1 MQTFGI
7 FTKNIG
13 HDYLTKQYIY
23 IQENDE
29 TITSSD
35 LEIKLKKK
43 SKNVLGTI
51 FLFNPSITPIGFNM
65 DSSLEEQGYESYD
78 KFAELEFD
86 RNCILFASAIKDG
99 YRGKLLEIRYLY
111 NYNYENIEPT
121 PIMEEFDADLDRFT
135 SGQLTRYDKFLN
147 YQDYTN
153 LSLNGKFV
161 FFASGNKY
169 DRHHK
174 AIIDY
179 ARSLSSAVQK
189 LGKELIFMYDKNYN
203 EQESKEVAYFLP
215 ILAHGKLRDIRAN
228 AFKKSFSTNPPTI
241 QRLG

>member
-78 KFAELEFD
+78 KFAELEF
-86 RNCILFASAIKDG
+86 G
-99 YRGKLLEIRYLY
+99 
-111 NYNYENIEPT
+111 
-121 PIMEEFDADLDRFT
+121 
-135 SGQLTRYDKFLN
+135 
-147 YQDYTN
+147 
-153 LSLNGKFV
+153 
-161 FFASGNKY
+161 
-169 DRHHK
+169 
-174 AIIDY
+174 
-179 ARSLSSAVQK
+179 
-189 LGKELIFMYDKNYN
+189 
-203 EQESKEVAYFLP
+203 
-215 ILAHGKLRDIRAN
+215 
-228 AFKKSFSTNPPTI
+228 FSY
-241 QRLG
+241 